1 MPQRKV
7 WTDKTR
13 IISSR
18 IVPRLRYRLF
28 YYLIQSLP
36 PSTTLVSKLSQLN
49 AFLFLSKESWS
60 TLSASASKP
69 SAGWQHWFVNRS
81 LLHPNRVCVCV
92 KVQFHDITDQKLRRL
107 ADIYVFICSRISS
120 RISSSSNKA
129 ALQQR
134 RRSTRFLLRVTGKP
148 LDRKMHTRRQ
158 QCKQHSGAT

>member
-1 MPQRKV
+1 MPQKKV
-7 WTDKTR
+7 WTKKTR

-36 PSTTLVSKLSQLN
+36 SKPPLLNWSANYLNLMRLS
-49 AFLFLSKESWS
+49 FLSKETWS
-60 TLSASASKP
+60 TLSA

-81 LLHPNRVCVCV
+81 LLHPNRVFVCV
-92 KVQFHDITDQKLRRL
+92 EVQFHDITNQKLRRL
-107 ADIYVFICSRISS
+107 ADIYVFICSS